1 MIKMI
6 GLSYHDD
13 QQMSDVMTHT
23 VAKNNLQVQTSNNPL
38 NDCLLMTSL
47 SLVWRSE
54 LRQTD

>member
-6 GLSYHDD
+6 SYHDD